1 MLSPRRLGVRRRRTR
16 PELPAPGVRIPGE
29 EEKGYSSV
37 PVRTRIDMIGSYRAE
52 KMNEALKI
60 TSSFT
65 KAAEDP

>member
-1 MLSPRRLGVRRRRTR
+1 M
-16 PELPAPGVRIPGE
+16 PGE

-37 PVRTRIDMIGSYRAE
+37 PVSTRIGMIGSYRAE